1 MTTMLSPDIDT
12 AAIADII
19 RHVSATEVMPRFQNL
34 AAGDIREKNP
44 GDFVTVADE
53 ASEKVLSQLLREALP
68 GSTVVGEEAV
78 AKDLAVL
85 ELLKSEHPV
94 WVIDP
99 IDGTYNYSH
108 NRSKFGILVSLVHKG
123 RTLYGFAYDAPGA
136 RMAIGALGAGAELDG
151 QKLAV
156 AQRGEDLKNLKL
168 QGGGAQAWH
177 FDPVRPLFREVVNH
191 RCSLHDFMD
200 VYTGVSDCVVHLNR
214 ATPWDHAANVLIVG
228 EAGGSVTMN
237 DGHAYDPSYYG
248 PAYLVAASTPE
259 LCRSIYAATE
269 PLLRRKAA

>member
-1 MTTMLSPDIDT
+1 MTNAMLDLDT
-12 AAIADII
+12 AKIADII

-53 ASEKVLSQLLREALP
+53 ASEKLLAALLTEALP

-78 AKDLAVL
+78 AKNAAVL
-85 ELLKSEHPV
+85 DLLKGDQPV
-94 WVIDP
+94 WVVDP

-108 NRSKFGILVSLVHKG
+108 NRSKFGILVSLVHRG
-123 RTLYGFAYDAPGA
+123 RTIYGFAYDAPGA
-136 RMAIGALGAGAELDG
+136 RMAIAALGAGAEIDG
-151 QKLAV
+151 QKLAMP
-156 AQRGEDLKNLKL
+156 QRGNDLKTLAL

-177 FDPVRPLFREVVNH
+177 FDPVRPLFREVINH

-200 VYTGVSDCVVHLNR
+200 VYTGVSDCIVHLNR
-214 ATPWDHAANVLIVG
+214 ATPWDHAANVLLIN
-228 EAGGSVTMN
+228 EAGGFVTVA
-237 DGHAYDPSYYG
+237 DGQTYDPSYYG
-248 PAYLVAASTPE
+248 PTYLVVASSPE
-259 LCRSIYAATE
+259 LCRDIYTKTE